1 MKITKRQL
9 RRIIAEEFRSREG
22 KRLTRARYDELTSE
36 LEELYAR
43 LEKAKTMQE
52 PNRSAHLQF
61 YQNAINSLQ
70 GHLAFARAEGL
81 SESRTTR
88 ITKQRLRKIVKEEK
102 QKILKERYGSG
113 IETGSDIIE
122 FAQAY
127 CSLGTAVQQQVDAVV
142 SAYFKT
148 GGSGDR
154 FEDEVGQQNPNAID
168 LAVERLP
175 RFSDIEEI
183 EEVLDALYAARV
195 VYYNDR

>member
-9 RRIIAEEFRSREG
+9 RQIIKEEFRSREG
-22 KRLTRARYDELTSE
+22 KRLTRARYNELTDELD
-36 LEELYAR
+36 ELYAR

-70 GHLAFARAEGL
+70 GYLAFARAEGL
-81 SESRTTR
+81 SESRTAR

-102 QKILKERYGSG
+102 QRILKERYGSD

-122 FAQAY
+122 FAQSY

-142 SAYFKT
+142 SAYFNK
-148 GGSGDR
+148 GVGAD
-154 FEDEVGQQNPNAID
+154 FEDVVNEQNPNAID
-168 LAVERLP
+168 LAVSRLY
-175 RFSDIEEI
+175 RYSDNEEI
-183 EEVLDALYAARV
+183 QEVIDAIDAAQA
-195 VYYNDR
+195 VYYNNR